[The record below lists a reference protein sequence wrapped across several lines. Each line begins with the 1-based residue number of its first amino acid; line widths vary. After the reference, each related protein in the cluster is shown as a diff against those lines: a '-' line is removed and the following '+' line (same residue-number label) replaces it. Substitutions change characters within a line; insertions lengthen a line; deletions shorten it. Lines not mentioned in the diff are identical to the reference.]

1 MSAIVELVR
10 KRLIENS
17 DEKTKAGSKRYF
29 KEQIDTYGV
38 KSAVVG
44 QISKEI
50 YSQIADFSKNET
62 FELCEELW
70 KSGMLEESFIAC
82 NWSYAVRKQF
92 IESDFSIFERWVNHY
107 VSNWASCDTF
117 CNHTIGAFLQ
127 LYPQF
132 VQKMKEWTHS
142 PNRWVKR
149 ASAVSF
155 ILPARKGLFKED
167 IFDIANN
174 LLLDTDD
181 MVQKGYGWML
191 KSLADSYEDE
201 VFQYVLSKRAVMP
214 RTALRYAIEKMPPDK
229 KQEAM
234 KRV

>member
-29 KEQIDTYGV
+29 KEQIETYGV

-50 YSQIADFSKNET
+50 YSQVADFSKNEI

-132 VQKMKEWTHS
+132 AQKMKEWTHS
-142 PNRWVKR
+142 HNRWVKR

>member
-10 KRLIENS
+10 KKLIDNA

-50 YSQIADFSKNET
+50 YSQITDFSKDEI

-82 NWSYAVRKQF
+82 NWSYAVRKQYV
-92 IESDFSIFERWVNHY
+92 EADFSTFERWVKNY

-191 KSLADSYEDE
+191 KSLAGSYEDE

-214 RTALRYAIEKMPPDK
+214 RTALRYAIEKMAPDK
-229 KQEAM
+229 KQVAM

>member
-10 KRLIENS
+10 KKLIDNA

-50 YSQIADFSKNET
+50 YSQITDFSKDEI

-82 NWSYAVRKQF
+82 NWSYAVRKQYV
-92 IESDFSIFERWVNHY
+92 EADFSTFERWVKNY

>member
-10 KRLIENS
+10 KKLIENA

-50 YSQIADFSKNET
+50 YSQITDFSKDEI

-92 IESDFSIFERWVNHY
+92 IESDFSIFECWVNHY

-167 IFDIANN
+167 IFEIANN

-214 RTALRYAIEKMPPDK
+214 RTTLRYAIEKMPPDK

>member
-10 KRLIENS
+10 KKLIENA
-17 DEKTKAGSKRYF
+17 DDKTKAGSKRYF

-50 YSQIADFSKNET
+50 HSQIADFSKNEI

-82 NWSYAVRKQF
+82 NWSYAVRKQL

>member
-10 KRLIENS
+10 KKLIENA

-50 YSQIADFSKNET
+50 YSQITDFSKDEI

-92 IESDFSIFERWVNHY
+92 IESDFSIFECWVNHY

>member
-10 KRLIENS
+10 KKLIENS

-29 KEQIDTYGV
+29 KEQIETYGV

-50 YSQIADFSKNET
+50 YSQVADFSKDEI